1 MKNAAV
7 KTKKIHTTVKIFLL
21 CFAVY
26 FICYTY
32 SK

>member
-1 MKNAAV
+1 MKNFIAAV
-7 KTKKIHTTVKIFLL
+7 HRINTTVKIFVL

-26 FICYTY
+26 FICNI

>member
-1 MKNAAV
+1 MKNIIAAFH
-7 KTKKIHTTVKIFLL
+7 KTNTTVKIFVL

-26 FICYTY
+26 FICNI

>member
-1 MKNAAV
+1 MKNFIAALH
-7 KTKKIHTTVKIFLL
+7 KIDTTVKIFVL

-26 FICYTY
+26 FICNI